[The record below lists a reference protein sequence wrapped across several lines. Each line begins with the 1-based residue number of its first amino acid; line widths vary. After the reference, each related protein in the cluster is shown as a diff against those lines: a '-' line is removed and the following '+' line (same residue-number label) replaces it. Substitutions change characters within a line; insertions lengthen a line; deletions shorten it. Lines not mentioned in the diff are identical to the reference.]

1 MSTENFGQVIQ
12 VLGPVIDV
20 EFSSEGLPPINNAL
34 KLTNSLINQD
44 EWNLTIEVAQQIGSK
59 RVRCI
64 AMDTT
69 DGIKRRKSARY
80 RKPN

>member
-1 MSTENFGQVIQ
+1 MSSENLGQVIQ

-20 EFSSEGLPPINNAL
+20 EFVSEGLPPINTAL
-34 KLTNSLINQD
+34 KLTNPLINKD
-44 EWNLTIEVAQQIGSK
+44 DWNLTVEVAQQIGSK

-69 DGIKRRKSARY
+69 AVS
-80 RKPN
+80 